1 MFTCLSII
9 SISGK
14 WVFFMIQD
22 NGKQLKGITLS
33 SMPVQQNDVVT
44 SVSSRLQIRE
54 ERKQQHNVVN
64 VDSKFNT
71 KQLSRNIKADE
82 FIGYGSLGRVHID
95 KSQIRDL
102 PELRSQ
108 SNERDDDDFGF
119 L

>member
-1 MFTCLSII
+1 MSQYYFY
-9 SISGK
+9 K
-14 WVFFMIQD
+14 WKVSVFMQD
-22 NGKQLKGITLS
+22 NSKQLKGNTLS
-33 SMPVQQNDVVT
+33 SMTVQQDNVIT

-64 VDSKFNT
+64 VDSKSNT